1 VAVALL
7 AGAADELEA
16 ARTRLQGMSPKQ
28 RDALLEALR
37 RFDLQLSSEQQKSV
51 RELDQQI
58 AKLPFE
64 DRVHYLAVLRRY
76 HNWLD
81 TLPETVKDDFLG
93 RPPEER
99 MTHLKSLTSKYP
111 IPQEKTPYWM
121 QFAEVAGGSPFE
133 LAAVFKIWHD
143 LAPDQRREI
152 EKLATV
158 AQRRD
163 KLLEFGRSMRVFRE
177 VIPVDFRVEE
187 WIPKVEAK
195 IDELRG
201 SDPEL
206 RTAIARA
213 ENKLAAK
220 NKGEGKI
227 RVHPPILRRLAI
239 NLYLL
244 SQDPP
249 RSVSQARLDEFF
261 AALPPWVH
269 SSFDSYPADEAR
281 RRLTLVY
288 RLVFPYPSEFQPA
301 RGSAKS
307 PGAST
312 KTKTGSP
319 PPQLPPT
326 PVPVSRREPPI
337 PANPAASTSNPF

>member
-1 VAVALL
+1 MSSQQR
-7 AGAADELEA
+7 DELA
-16 ARTRLQGMSPKQ
+16 
-28 RDALLEALR
+28 EALR
-37 RFDLQLSSEQQKSV
+37 RFDLQLTPEQQKSL

-58 AKLPFE
+58 VRLPLE
-64 DRVHYLAVLRRY
+64 ERVHYLAVLRRY

-81 TLPETVKDDFLG
+81 TLPEAVKDDLLT
-93 RPPEER
+93 RSPEQR
-99 MTHLKSLTSKYP
+99 MAYLKSLTSRYP
-111 IPQEKTPYWM
+111 VPVERTPYWM

-158 AQRRD
+158 AKRRD
-163 KLLEFGRSMRVFRE
+163 KLFEYGRELRVFRE
-177 VIPVDFRVEE
+177 IRPVDFVLEE
-187 WIPKVEAK
+187 WIPKVEVK

-206 RTAIARA
+206 RAAITKA
-213 ENKLAAK
+213 ENRLELAAK
-220 NKGEGKI
+220 NKGLTKA

-249 RSVSQARLDEFF
+249 RPVSQARLDEFF
-261 AALPPWVH
+261 AELPPWVH

-288 RLVFPYPSEFQPA
+288 RLVFPYPAEFQPA
-301 RGSAKS
+301 RSAAK
-307 PGAST
+307 A
-312 KTKTGSP
+312 
-319 PPQLPPT
+319 
-326 PVPVSRREPPI
+326 
-337 PANPAASTSNPF
+337 PAASTKPKSGSPTTPAPPSPAPVPRREAPAPKSQSAIPGNPF